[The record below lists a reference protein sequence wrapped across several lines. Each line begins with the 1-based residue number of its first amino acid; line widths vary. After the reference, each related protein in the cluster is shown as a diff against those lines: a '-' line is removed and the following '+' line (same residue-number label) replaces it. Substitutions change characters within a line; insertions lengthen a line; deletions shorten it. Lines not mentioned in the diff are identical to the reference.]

1 MIPSYNKVHLKFKLN
16 KVHYSYD
23 DLMEV
28 AYSFVKEGLPYEQ
41 IIGGFLL
48 DWLDKKDY
56 IIVNTSGSTGNS
68 KYIKIKKQ
76 AMVNSA
82 IATGNFFKLKPG
94 DTALYCLP
102 AHYIAGKMM
111 LVRAMILGMELDL
124 AQPTSQ
130 PIFDYEKHYDFAA
143 MVPLQLEKTYGY
155 CNAIKTI
162 IVGGAAV
169 SNTLKIVIQDIKPN
183 VYETYGMTETVT
195 HIALKKLNNFYNTEQ
210 VEASH
215 FKVLPNILI
224 SQDERNCLVI
234 NAPRISKESI
244 ITNDIV
250 KLYSDTTFEWLGRY
264 DNIINSGGV
273 KLCPEQIEA
282 KLQNKIKQRF
292 FITSEKED
300 LLGEQLVLVVEGNS
314 NIIDNALFSDLEKFE
329 KPKIVYSINRFIET
343 SSGKIQRKKTLK
355 HIKVQN

>member
-16 KVHYSYD
+16 KVHYSYG
-23 DLMEV
+23 DLIEV
-28 AYSFVKEGLPYEQ
+28 AYSFVKEGLPHEQ

-48 DWLDKKDY
+48 DWLDEKDF
-56 IIVNTSGSTGNS
+56 INVNTSGSTG
-68 KYIKIKKQ
+68 KPKCIKIKKQ

-82 IATGNFFKLKPG
+82 VATGDFFNLKPG
-94 DTALYCLP
+94 DSALHCLP
-102 AHYIAGKMM
+102 THFIAGKMM
-111 LVRAMILGMELDL
+111 LVRAIALGLELDVIE
-124 AQPTSQ
+124 PTSKLN
-130 PIFDYEKHYDFAA
+130 FDSKKPYMFCA
-143 MVPLQLEKTYGY
+143 MVPLQLQNVINK
-155 CNAIKTI
+155 CDNIRTI

-169 SNTLKIVIQDIKPN
+169 SNVLKSDIQNIKSN

-195 HIALKKLNNFYNTEQ
+195 HVAVKKLNNFRHAEL
-210 VEASH
+210 VSASH
-215 FKVLPNILI
+215 FKTLPNISI
-224 SQDERNCLVI
+224 SQDERDCLAI
-234 NAPRISKESI
+234 DAPKLTKKTI

-250 KLYSDTTFEWLGRY
+250 KLHSENEFEWLGRY

-329 KPKIVYSINRFIET
+329 KPKIVYSINQFIET